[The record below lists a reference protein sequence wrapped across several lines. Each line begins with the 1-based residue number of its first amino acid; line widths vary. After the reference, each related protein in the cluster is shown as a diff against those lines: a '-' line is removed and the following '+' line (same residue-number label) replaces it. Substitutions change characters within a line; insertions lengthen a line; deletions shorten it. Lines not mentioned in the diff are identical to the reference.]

1 MTLVRQEGQKN
12 KEQHN
17 MSEKKVE
24 TNCLSYQEKKN
35 LIGFAKTLC
44 ATENISNWKLL
55 KKKTDQTKQVKL
67 TDEENSASFM
77 FSFHWTELRNAWAFQ
92 TSFES
97 IATVFI
103 SKEDKIFQFISTGY
117 PYPLKISLK
126 IK

>member
-44 ATENISNWKLL
+44 T
-55 KKKTDQTKQVKL
+55 T
-67 TDEENSASFM
+67 
-77 FSFHWTELRNAWAFQ
+77 
-92 TSFES
+92 
-97 IATVFI
+97 
-103 SKEDKIFQFISTGY
+103 
-117 PYPLKISLK
+117 
-126 IK
+126 

>member
-44 ATENISNWKLL
+44 TTWNISNWKLL

-77 FSFHWTELRNAWAFQ
+77 FSLQWTELRNA
-92 TSFES
+92 
-97 IATVFI
+97 
-103 SKEDKIFQFISTGY
+103 
-117 PYPLKISLK
+117 
-126 IK
+126 